1 MLDITSQS
9 ALRENQRKVP
19 SWLKKAAK
27 LSWSGLGI
35 PICLLKKI
43 NRHVDQILDQDIHA
57 ILPKTNLAQDIGPV
71 RRGKMKT
78 VDVLKL
84 LEKHEDECN
93 RRYAKIEKQ
102 LETLDMRLWGIAIL
116 IIGAAVVQKMF

>member
-9 ALRENQRKVP
+9 ALRGNQRKVP

-71 RRGKMKT
+71 RRGKMK
-78 VDVLKL
+78 VEEVLKL

>member
-1 MLDITSQS
+1 LLDTTSQS
-9 ALRENQRKVP
+9 ALRENQRKAP

-43 NRHVDQILDQDIHA
+43 NQHVDAILDQDIHA

-71 RRGKMKT
+71 RRGKMK
-78 VDVLKL
+78 VEEVLKL

>member
-27 LSWSGLGI
+27 LSWLGLEI
-35 PICLLKKI
+35 PICQLKRI
-43 NRHVDQILDQDIHA
+43 NQHVDAILDQDIHA
-57 ILPKTNLAQDIGPV
+57 ILQKTSFPQDIGRV
-71 RRGKMKT
+71 RRGKMK
-78 VDVLKL
+78 VEEVLKL

-116 IIGAAVVQKMF
+116 IIGAAIVQKIF

>member
-9 ALRENQRKVP
+9 ALRENQIKVP
-19 SWLKKAAK
+19 SLLKKAAK
-27 LSWSGLGI
+27 LSWSGFGI

-71 RRGKMKT
+71 RRGKMK
-78 VDVLKL
+78 VEEVLKL

-102 LETLDMRLWGIAIL
+102 LETLDLRLWGIAIL

>member
-1 MLDITSQS
+1 LLDITSQS

-71 RRGKMKT
+71 RRGKMK
-78 VDVLKL
+78 VEEVLKL

-102 LETLDMRLWGIAIL
+102 LETLDLRLWGIAIL

>member
-71 RRGKMKT
+71 RRGKMK
-78 VDVLKL
+78 VEEVLKL

-102 LETLDMRLWGIAIL
+102 LETLDLRLWGIAIL